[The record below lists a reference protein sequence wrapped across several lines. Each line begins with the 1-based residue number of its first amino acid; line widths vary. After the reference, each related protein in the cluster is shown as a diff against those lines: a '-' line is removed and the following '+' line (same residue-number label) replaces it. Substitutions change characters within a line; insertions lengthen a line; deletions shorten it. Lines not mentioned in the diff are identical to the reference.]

1 MKKISRRAFL
11 SVMAAAGA
19 AAALTACGGGS
30 GSSTAASG
38 GASVGGSQ
46 PGGHKLTAYAWDKN
60 FNIPALNAAAADYRE
75 NVDPEFELEV
85 IEQSGGGDIENA
97 ITLAG
102 SAHDYSNLPDIVQ
115 FQDHY
120 IQRYVADYPDAFVP
134 VEGADI
140 DWDGFSKEK
149 LSYSIVDGVHYG
161 VPVDNSTVIFAYR
174 TDLLA
179 EVGKTV
185 DDMTGI
191 KWSDLTDIGE
201 QVYAKTGKYLFS
213 TSADGGDLVY
223 MMMQSEGV
231 AEFKDGEPWI
241 TENETLHRVCETI
254 VDMGKRKACYL
265 ANSWS
270 DYIDQS
276 IQGDMVAGVLNG
288 NWIIPTMEAVTENSG
303 KWEITTIPTLD
314 GGEGYASNGG
324 CGLYITANC
333 GNVDLAKSFLAYTF
347 GGSTQTYDNALRD
360 GGVVTTVLKCADSD
374 VYNEGV
380 EFFNNEPIYKQ
391 IVEIPAYIFLILP
404 VCDHADRDLYMQ
416 ASGVDIQTIQSIV
429 GHADTEMT
437 EHYLHVQESI
447 RQSAI
452 QLFSEAFSA

>member
-1 MKKISRRAFL
+1 M
-11 SVMAAAGA
+11 
-19 AAALTACGGGS
+19 
-30 GSSTAASG
+30 
-38 GASVGGSQ
+38 
-46 PGGHKLTAYAWDKN
+46 
-60 FNIPALNAAAADYRE
+60 
-75 NVDPEFELEV
+75 

-231 AEFKDGEPWI
+231 AEFKDGELGSPGTKRCIVSARPSWI
-241 TENETLHRVCETI
+241 WASARPAIWQTAGATTSTRAFRAT
-254 VDMGKRKACYL
+254 
-265 ANSWS
+265 WS
-270 DYIDQS
+270 
-276 IQGDMVAGVLNG
+276 
-288 NWIIPTMEAVTENSG
+288 
-303 KWEITTIPTLD
+303 
-314 GGEGYASNGG
+314 
-324 CGLYITANC
+324 
-333 GNVDLAKSFLAYTF
+333 
-347 GGSTQTYDNALRD
+347 
-360 GGVVTTVLKCADSD
+360 
-374 VYNEGV
+374 
-380 EFFNNEPIYKQ
+380 
-391 IVEIPAYIFLILP
+391 P
-404 VCDHADRDLYMQ
+404 VC
-416 ASGVDIQTIQSIV
+416 
-429 GHADTEMT
+429 
-437 EHYLHVQESI
+437 
-447 RQSAI
+447 
-452 QLFSEAFSA
+452 

>member
-1 MKKISRRAFL
+1 M
-11 SVMAAAGA
+11 
-19 AAALTACGGGS
+19 
-30 GSSTAASG
+30 
-38 GASVGGSQ
+38 
-46 PGGHKLTAYAWDKN
+46 
-60 FNIPALNAAAADYRE
+60 
-75 NVDPEFELEV
+75 
-85 IEQSGGGDIENA
+85 
-97 ITLAG
+97 
-102 SAHDYSNLPDIVQ
+102 
-115 FQDHY
+115 
-120 IQRYVADYPDAFVP
+120 
-134 VEGADI
+134 
-140 DWDGFSKEK
+140 
-149 LSYSIVDGVHYG
+149 
-161 VPVDNSTVIFAYR
+161 DNSTVIFAYR

-231 AEFKDGEPWI
+231 AEFKDGELGSPRTKRCIVSARPSWI
-241 TENETLHRVCETI
+241 WASARPAIWQT
-254 VDMGKRKACYL
+254 
-265 ANSWS
+265 
-270 DYIDQS
+270 
-276 IQGDMVAGVLNG
+276 AGATTSTRAFRRHGRRCAERQLDHPHHG
-288 NWIIPTMEAVTENSG
+288 AVTENSG

-380 EFFNNEPIYKQ
+380 AFFNNEPIYKQ
-391 IVEIPAYIFLILP
+391 IVEMGSHVPVIEQSDYHFRAGVYLITAIINTVNGSKL
-404 VCDHADRDLYMQ
+404 DDELANAEQQLRF
-416 ASGVDIQTIQSIV
+416 
-429 GHADTEMT
+429 EMG
-437 EHYLHVQESI
+437 L
-447 RQSAI
+447 
-452 QLFSEAFSA
+452 

>member
-11 SVMAAAGA
+11 SVLAAAGA

-38 GASVGGSQ
+38 SASVGGSQ

-60 FNIPALNAAAADYRE
+60 FNIPALNAAAADYKE

-149 LSYSIVDGVHYG
+149 LSYSIVDGTHYG

-254 VDMGKRKACYL
+254 VDMGKRKVCY
-265 ANSWS
+265 
-270 DYIDQS
+270 
-276 IQGDMVAGVLNG
+276 
-288 NWIIPTMEAVTENSG
+288 
-303 KWEITTIPTLD
+303 
-314 GGEGYASNGG
+314 
-324 CGLYITANC
+324 
-333 GNVDLAKSFLAYTF
+333 
-347 GGSTQTYDNALRD
+347 
-360 GGVVTTVLKCADSD
+360 
-374 VYNEGV
+374 
-380 EFFNNEPIYKQ
+380 Q
-391 IVEIPAYIFLILP
+391 I
-404 VCDHADRDLYMQ
+404 R
-416 ASGVDIQTIQSIV
+416 SSR
-429 GHADTEMT
+429 
-437 EHYLHVQESI
+437 S
-447 RQSAI
+447 
-452 QLFSEAFSA
+452 AFSSRCPRPWRETGKSR